1 MGTTFTTSFNRKRFK
16 AYSMQFLNKVLALR
30 SLAVVLTGA
39 VLSGCGI
46 LGSSQQASM
55 LERAEMQNLRD
66 SGSYAVGLQ
75 LAEEAREY
83 AREFDANDTMLLK
96 ALQDALVDSTMQ
108 LSREEAERAFELY
121 EEKRQEQERAGE
133 SAVEQDDEP
142 TQAERNMERSKAFL
156 KENIAKDGVKRTS
169 TGLQYKVLRSG
180 SGASP
185 GASDRVKVHY
195 RGKLIDGTV
204 FDNSYKREKPATFGV
219 NQVIK
224 GWQEGLQRMKPG
236 GKYKLF
242 IPPRLAYGKGGAGEQ
257 IGPNQ
262 ALIFTVELLEVVESG
277 KKKE

>member
-133 SAVEQDDEP
+133 SAVEQNDEP

-236 GKYKLF
+236 GKYRLF

-262 ALIFTVELLEVVESG
+262 ALIFTVELLEVMESG

>member
-16 AYSMQFLNKVLALR
+16 AYSMQLALR

-121 EEKRQEQERAGE
+121 EEKRQEEERAGE
-133 SAVEQDDEP
+133 SAVEQNDEP

-262 ALIFTVELLEVVESG
+262 ALIFTVELLEVMESG

>member
-133 SAVEQDDEP
+133 SAVEQNDEP

-236 GKYKLF
+236 GKYRLF

>member
-55 LERAEMQNLRD
+55 LEQAEMQNLRD

-133 SAVEQDDEP
+133 SAVEQNDEP
-142 TQAERNMERSKAFL
+142 TRAERNMERSKAFL

-236 GKYKLF
+236 GKYRLF

-262 ALIFTVELLEVVESG
+262 ALIFTVELLEVMESG

>member
-1 MGTTFTTSFNRKRFK
+1 
-16 AYSMQFLNKVLALR
+16 MQFLNKVLALR

-133 SAVEQDDEP
+133 SAVEQNDEP

-169 TGLQYKVLRSG
+169 TGVQYKVLRSG

-262 ALIFTVELLEVVESG
+262 ALIFTVELLEVVDSG
-277 KKKE
+277 KKKK

>member
-133 SAVEQDDEP
+133 SAVEQNDEP

-156 KENIAKDGVKRTS
+156 NENIAKDGVKRTS

-262 ALIFTVELLEVVESG
+262 ALIFTVELLEVMESG
-277 KKKE
+277 KKEE

>member
-1 MGTTFTTSFNRKRFK
+1 MGTTFITSFNRKRFK

-133 SAVEQDDEP
+133 SAVEQNDEP

-262 ALIFTVELLEVVESG
+262 ALIFTVELLEVMESG

>member
-30 SLAVVLTGA
+30 SLAVILTGA

-133 SAVEQDDEP
+133 SAVEQNDEP

>member
-55 LERAEMQNLRD
+55 LEQAEMQNLRD

-133 SAVEQDDEP
+133 SAVEQNDEP

-236 GKYKLF
+236 GKYRLF

-262 ALIFTVELLEVVESG
+262 ALIFTVELLEVMESG

>member
-55 LERAEMQNLRD
+55 LEQAEMQNLRD
-66 SGSYAVGLQ
+66 SSSYAVGLQ

-133 SAVEQDDEP
+133 SAVEQNDEP
-142 TQAERNMERSKAFL
+142 TQAERNMERSKAIL

-262 ALIFTVELLEVVESG
+262 ALIFTVELLEVMESG

>member
-55 LERAEMQNLRD
+55 LEQAEMQNLRD

-121 EEKRQEQERAGE
+121 EEKRQEEERAGE
-133 SAVEQDDEP
+133 SAVEQNDEP

-156 KENIAKDGVKRTS
+156 NENIAKDGVKRTS

>member
-55 LERAEMQNLRD
+55 LEQAEMQNLRD

-96 ALQDALVDSTMQ
+96 ALQDALVDSNMQ

-133 SAVEQDDEP
+133 SAVEQNDEP

-262 ALIFTVELLEVVESG
+262 ALIFTVELLEVMESG

>member
-133 SAVEQDDEP
+133 SAVEQNDEP

-262 ALIFTVELLEVVESG
+262 ALIFTVELLEVMESG
-277 KKKE
+277 KKEE

>member
-133 SAVEQDDEP
+133 SAVEQNDEP

-262 ALIFTVELLEVVESG
+262 ALIFTVELLEVMESG

>member
-133 SAVEQDDEP
+133 SAVEQNDEP

-169 TGLQYKVLRSG
+169 TGVQYKVLRSG

-262 ALIFTVELLEVVESG
+262 ALIFTVELLEVVDSG
-277 KKKE
+277 KKKK

>member
-30 SLAVVLTGA
+30 SLAVILTGA

-55 LERAEMQNLRD
+55 LEQAEMQNLRD

-96 ALQDALVDSTMQ
+96 ALQDALVDSNMQ

-133 SAVEQDDEP
+133 SAVEQNDEP

-156 KENIAKDGVKRTS
+156 NENIAKDGVKRTS

-180 SGASP
+180 SGVSP

>member
-55 LERAEMQNLRD
+55 LEQAEMQNLRD

-96 ALQDALVDSTMQ
+96 ALQDALVDSNMQ

-121 EEKRQEQERAGE
+121 EEKRQEEERAGE
-133 SAVEQDDEP
+133 SAVEQNDEP

-262 ALIFTVELLEVVESG
+262 ALIFTVELLEVMESG
-277 KKKE
+277 KKEE

>member
-66 SGSYAVGLQ
+66 SSSYAVGLQ

-96 ALQDALVDSTMQ
+96 ALQDALVDSNMQ

-133 SAVEQDDEP
+133 SAVEQNDEP

-156 KENIAKDGVKRTS
+156 NENIAKDGVKRTS

-262 ALIFTVELLEVVESG
+262 ALIFTVELLEVMESG
-277 KKKE
+277 KKEE

>member
-55 LERAEMQNLRD
+55 LEQAEMQNLRD
-66 SGSYAVGLQ
+66 SSSYAVGLQ

-108 LSREEAERAFELY
+108 LSREKAERAFELY

-133 SAVEQDDEP
+133 SAVEQNDEP

-236 GKYKLF
+236 GKYRLF

-262 ALIFTVELLEVVESG
+262 ALIFTVELLEVMESG

>member
-55 LERAEMQNLRD
+55 LEQAEMQNLRD

-96 ALQDALVDSTMQ
+96 ALQDALVDSNMQ

-133 SAVEQDDEP
+133 SAVEQNDEP

-156 KENIAKDGVKRTS
+156 NENIAKDGVKRTS

>member
-30 SLAVVLTGA
+30 SLAVILTGA

-133 SAVEQDDEP
+133 SAVEQNDEP

-236 GKYKLF
+236 GKYRLF

>member
-55 LERAEMQNLRD
+55 LEQAEMQNLRD

-133 SAVEQDDEP
+133 SAVEQNDEP

-262 ALIFTVELLEVVESG
+262 ALIFTVELLEVMESG

>member
-16 AYSMQFLNKVLALR
+16 AYSMQFLNKGLALR

-55 LERAEMQNLRD
+55 LEQAEMQNLRD

-96 ALQDALVDSTMQ
+96 ALQDALFDSTMQ

-133 SAVEQDDEP
+133 SAVEQNDEP

-236 GKYKLF
+236 GKYRLF

-262 ALIFTVELLEVVESG
+262 ALIFTVELLEVMESG

>member
-55 LERAEMQNLRD
+55 LEQAEMQNLRD

-96 ALQDALVDSTMQ
+96 ALQDALVDSNMQ

-121 EEKRQEQERAGE
+121 EEKRQEEERAGE
-133 SAVEQDDEP
+133 SAVEQNDEP

>member
-121 EEKRQEQERAGE
+121 EEKRQEEERAGE
-133 SAVEQDDEP
+133 SAVEQNDEP

-169 TGLQYKVLRSG
+169 TGLQYKVLRAG
-180 SGASP
+180 SGAAP

-262 ALIFTVELLEVVESG
+262 ALIFTVELLEVMESG

>member
-121 EEKRQEQERAGE
+121 EEKRQEEERAGE
-133 SAVEQDDEP
+133 SAVEQNDEP

-156 KENIAKDGVKRTS
+156 NENIAKDGVKRTS

-262 ALIFTVELLEVVESG
+262 ALIFTVELLEVMESG
-277 KKKE
+277 KKEE

>member
-55 LERAEMQNLRD
+55 LEQAEMQNLRD

-96 ALQDALVDSTMQ
+96 ALQDALVDSNMQ

-133 SAVEQDDEP
+133 SAVEQNDEP

-169 TGLQYKVLRSG
+169 TGVQYKVLRSG

>member
-121 EEKRQEQERAGE
+121 EEKRQEEERAGE
-133 SAVEQDDEP
+133 SAVEQNDEP

-262 ALIFTVELLEVVESG
+262 ALIFTVELLEVMESG